1 MEAALKE
8 LTKLE
13 KLTGDSSAKAKS
25 ASISDSLDSLLDSLH
40 DARQLCVE
48 DVLPQDACMN
58 LSRTVEAR
66 KKDTDERQKE
76 IYSSMSRLGK
86 ALEKKFTGT
95 LPSYPN
101 LFTSEQSVAALER
114 TVVLH
119 FLRTGQFDTAQT
131 LLEES
136 NTDIPSAL
144 REQFIDLHRILQAL
158 KDQDTGPALQW
169 ARENRDFLKSRASPL
184 EFYLHRSQYVRLL
197 LSSHPPD
204 PRPALAYAN
213 SSMRM
218 FYDHHED
225 EFKRLM
231 ACLAFLPLSRLKT
244 SPYADLAS
252 PSLHWDLEP
261 LFAKEYCASLGMSKQ
276 VPLKVVTEIGG
287 GGALAKIEKGKRV
300 MRERKSEW
308 SQTDELPSIT
318 ESLSSRSA
326 PPIPELT
333 GLSQED
339 VDLLDA
345 IIDRAGPSAATFLT
359 VFKAYSDILQERG
372 LDPHEVVYYGKLLKL
387 GTLKGGSWADKWGM
401 VKDQHGYT
409 QKSKPM
415 AAHTG
420 SNQPTRQ
427 RPAPERAIIRSK
439 PPPRDD
445 DSFTLHSHDNDSEQD
460 ETAEESAKDAV
471 YHHPVLIRARARRQQ
486 SPPPPPSDVT
496 ANSLGLDFGMPPSPS
511 PPPSHVMPP
520 PRQRRQR
527 LLSLFGSSESDIA
540 GDNLITPPAYNATGN
555 DHLIHRQHHQSPLSR
570 NRPKPQC
577 ATPVP
582 YRKPTLPPVKA
593 SVTSKEDDVW
603 KKIDMLRDEQEADAF
618 RQLRLIER
626 CWEVWKQGFQWIMT
640 TNDQI
645 QDARDNLVM
654 RRTLQVWSSRL
665 AAYRRTCQTANAM
678 ADERQMKKA
687 FSRWRRS
694 LVGKQNENW
703 RNSMRSKMKIVRT
716 KREQRVRRDAWAK
729 WRQSY
734 QSHLSDQHYNE
745 RLSLRIFKRW
755 KAKLSAVDGLEDVAD
770 EVQHARAEHAV
781 ERCWTHWR
789 QITHLRA
796 AESVIAQ
803 QVGQRV
809 KRQAMRTW
817 RKQMNDLYS
826 AEEYRNLVVIKS
838 AMQRWKAAQ
847 LSIHHMESRA
857 DKHLARQD
865 DVLLRAVTRVW
876 KARERGHLLERVKA
890 DRLVKSTWSAWKQQL
905 REQRAREEIASTFY
919 AQSTLTA
926 RKTFQTWR
934 QVLSTHQNSHLFA
947 VQYHSSHLRSRMLLI
962 WRIRWHK
969 QLKMMKKS
977 RLTDN
982 FVVTRR
988 AWNAMRAKYHDKQ
1001 RERQL
1006 QAFKVQKLRKLFI
1019 VWVERARR
1027 HKECTLFQT
1036 TIQHRILRSALTQWT
1051 NRVIDVKLQELEVTQ
1066 RHEVGILQ
1074 AAFNKWKRICIRH
1087 VEDLSLME
1095 SYRDVKRED
1104 NVRRIFH
1111 QWLAAARAA
1120 RHRRLLLQRR
1130 EDEVKL
1136 ATMEMA
1142 WDKWRD
1148 KFKDDQL
1155 RPIEYELL
1163 IRNQENTLRHVLDA
1177 WKAKTKSLPAIGFHA
1192 SHIKAK
1198 CWKTWTSQ
1206 MPRAKLARKA
1216 RELDRKNTLTRFL
1229 DNWVQAHRTK
1239 LARKAV
1245 ARARQLRLP
1254 TASSTPRRPT
1264 VSRPEGAPSQPFRN
1278 VFPRRT
1284 PLVDS
1289 VVDREPSPPRPIG
1302 VRRSLLPSKPRSE
1315 MSPARSMISS
1325 RTREPSPAR
1334 STKSGISSFRGR
1346 SPAFRPAPSNTVSG
1360 VGSEGPS
1367 RLWLELQNV
1376 RRKSKGSVQ
1385 QSISSRSP

>member
-25 ASISDSLDSLLDSLH
+25 ASIFDSLDSLLDSLRA
-40 DARQLCVE
+40 ARQLCVE
-48 DVLPQDACMN
+48 DVLPQNACVD

-66 KKDTDERQKE
+66 KKDIDERQKE

-158 KDQDTGPALQW
+158 KDQDTGPALQYGFKW

-204 PRPALAYAN
+204 PRAALAYAN

-231 ACLAFLPLSRLKT
+231 ACLAFMPLSRLKT

-308 SQTDELPSIT
+308 SQTDELPIEIPVPSENRYHSIFT
-318 ESLSSRSA
+318 L
-326 PPIPELT
+326 PELT

-345 IIDRAGPSAATFLT
+345 IIDRAGASATAFLT

-401 VKDQHGYT
+401 VKDQHGYG

-420 SNQPTRQ
+420 SSQPTRQ
-427 RPAPERAIIRSK
+427 RPPPERAIIRSK

-445 DSFTLHSHDNDSEQD
+445 DSFTLHSHDTESEQD
-460 ETAEESAKDAV
+460 ETAEESAIDAV
-471 YHHPVLIRARARRQQ
+471 YHHPVLIRARAQRQQ

-496 ANSLGLDFGMPPSPS
+496 ANSLGLDFGMPPSTS

-540 GDNLITPPAYNATGN
+540 GDNMITPPAYNATGN

-593 SVTSKEDDVW
+593 SVISKEDDVW

-626 CWEVWKQGFQWIMT
+626 YWEVWKQGFQWIMT
-640 TNDQI
+640 TNNQI

-665 AAYRRTCQTANAM
+665 DAYRRTCQTANAM
-678 ADERQMKKA
+678 ADKRQMKKA
-687 FSRWRRS
+687 FFRWRRS
-694 LVGKQNENW
+694 LVAKQNENW

-716 KREQRVRRDAWAK
+716 KREQRVRKDAWAK

-734 QSHLSDQHYNE
+734 RSHLSDQHYKE

-781 ERCWTHWR
+781 ERYWTRWR
-789 QITHLRA
+789 QMTHLRA

-809 KRQAMRTW
+809 KRQVMKTW

-838 AMQRWKAAQ
+838 AMRRWKAAQ

-876 KARERGHLLERVKA
+876 KARERGHLLESARA
-890 DRLVKSTWSAWKQQL
+890 AQLVKSTWSAWKQQL
-905 REQRAREEIASTFY
+905 REQRARNEIASTFY

-962 WRIRWHK
+962 WRMRWHK

-988 AWNAMRAKYHDKQ
+988 VWNAMRAKYRDKQ
-1001 RERQL
+1001 REHQL

-1066 RHEVGILQ
+1066 RHEVGILHTER
-1074 AAFNKWKRICIRH
+1074 AAFSKWKRICIRH

-1163 IRNQENTLRHVLDA
+1163 IRNQQNALRHVLDA

-1198 CWKTWTSQ
+1198 CWKIWTSQ

-1216 RELDRKNTLTRFL
+1216 REVDRKNTLTRFL

-1278 VFPRRT
+1278 RT
-1284 PLVDS
+1284 GNLA
-1289 VVDREPSPPRPIG
+1289 RQGQLRCEG
-1302 VRRSLLPSKPRSE
+1302 AYFLPNRDQK
-1315 MSPARSMISS
+1315 
-1325 RTREPSPAR
+1325 
-1334 STKSGISSFRGR
+1334 
-1346 SPAFRPAPSNTVSG
+1346 
-1360 VGSEGPS
+1360 
-1367 RLWLELQNV
+1367 
-1376 RRKSKGSVQ
+1376 
-1385 QSISSRSP
+1385 

>member
-40 DARQLCVE
+40 AARQLCIEGVLSE
-48 DVLPQDACMN
+48 DARIN
-58 LSRTVEAR
+58 LSRTVETR
-66 KKDTDERQKE
+66 KKDIDERQKE

-86 ALEKKFTGT
+86 ALEKKFTST

-101 LFTSEQSVAALER
+101 LFTSEESVAALER

-136 NTDIPSAL
+136 NTDIPSVL

-169 ARENRDFLKSRASPL
+169 ARENRKFLKSRASPL

-204 PRPALAYAN
+204 ARPALEYAN

-308 SQTDELPSIT
+308 SQADELPIEIPVPSENRYHSIFTCPVSKEQST
-318 ESLSSRSA
+318 ESN
-326 PPIPELT
+326 PPVMMACGHVIAGDSLQKLIPELT

-345 IIDRAGPSAATFLT
+345 IIDRAGSSATTFLT

-387 GTLKGGSWADKWGM
+387 GTLKGGNWADKWEM
-401 VKDQHGYT
+401 VKEQQGYV
-409 QKSKPM
+409 QKSKP
-415 AAHTG
+415 ATARTD
-420 SNQPTRQ
+420 SSQPTRQ
-427 RPAPERAIIRSK
+427 RPPPERAIVRSK
-439 PPPRDD
+439 PLPRDD
-445 DSFTLHSHDNDSEQD
+445 DSSTLHSHESESEQD
-460 ETAEESAKDAV
+460 ETAEEDAIDAV
-471 YHHPVLIRARARRQQ
+471 YHHPILMRARARRQQ
-486 SPPPPPSDVT
+486 SSPPSDIT
-496 ANSLGLDFGMPPSPS
+496 ANSLGLDFGGMPPSPS
-511 PPPSHVMPP
+511 PPPSHLMPP
-520 PRQRRQR
+520 PRQRR
-527 LLSLFGSSESDIA
+527 LSLFGSSESDLA
-540 GDNLITPPAYNATGN
+540 GDNMITPPAYNAVGY
-555 DHLIHRQHHQSPLSR
+555 DRLIHRQHYQSPLSR
-570 NRPKPQC
+570 TGTKPKSV
-577 ATPVP
+577 TPVP
-582 YRKPTLPPVKA
+582 YSKPAVLPVKA
-593 SVTSKEDDVW
+593 STISEDDPW
-603 KKIDMLRDEQEADAF
+603 KKVDMLRDEQEADTF
-618 RQLRLIER
+618 RRLRLIER
-626 CWEVWKQGFQWIMT
+626 CWDVWKQGFQWIMT

-654 RRTLQVWSSRL
+654 RLTLQRWSSRL
-665 AAYRRTCQTANAM
+665 AAYRRTCQTADAM
-678 ADERQMKKA
+678 ADKRQMKWV

-694 LVGKQNENW
+694 LVGKQHENW

-716 KREQRVRRDAWAK
+716 KREERLRKDAWAK

-734 QSHLSDQHYNE
+734 RSHLSDQHFNE
-745 RLSLRIFKRW
+745 RLFLRFFQRW
-755 KAKLSAVDGLEDVAD
+755 KGKLSAVDGLEDVAD
-770 EVQHARAEHAV
+770 EMQHARAEHAV
-781 ERCWTHWR
+781 ERCWSHWR
-789 QITHLRA
+789 QMTHLRA
-796 AESVIAQ
+796 AERVIAG

-809 KRQAMRTW
+809 KRQVMKTW
-817 RKQMNDLYS
+817 QKQMNDLYS
-826 AEEYRNLVVIKS
+826 AEEYRNLVVVKNV
-838 AMQRWKAAQ
+838 MRRWKATQ

-876 KARERGHLLERVKA
+876 KARERGRLLERAKTV
-890 DRLVKSTWSAWKQQL
+890 RLVKSTWLAWKQQL
-905 REQRAREEIASTFY
+905 RKQRTREEIASSFY

-926 RKTFQTWR
+926 RETFHTWR

-962 WRIRWHK
+962 WRIRWHE

-977 RLTDN
+977 RLMEK
-982 FVVTRR
+982 FVVMRR
-988 AWNAMRAKYHDKQ
+988 AWNTMKAKYHDKQ

-1019 VWVERARR
+1019 VWAEHARR
-1027 HKECTLFQT
+1027 HKECTLFET
-1036 TIQHRILRSALTQWT
+1036 RVQHRILRSALTQWT

-1066 RHEVGILQ
+1066 RHEVGILHTER

-1087 VEDLSLME
+1087 VEELSLME
-1095 SYRDVKRED
+1095 SFRDVKRED
-1104 NVRRIFH
+1104 NIRRIFH

-1155 RPIEYELL
+1155 RPAEYELL
-1163 IRNQENTLRHVLDA
+1163 IRSQQNALRHVFNT
-1177 WKAKTKSLPAIGFHA
+1177 WKAKTKSLPAIRFHA

-1198 CWKTWTSQ
+1198 YWKTWTSE
-1206 MPRAKLARKA
+1206 MPRATRAKKA
-1216 RELDRKNTLTRFL
+1216 REVDRKNTLTRFL

-1245 ARARQLRLP
+1245 A
-1254 TASSTPRRPT
+1254 
-1264 VSRPEGAPSQPFRN
+1264 
-1278 VFPRRT
+1278 
-1284 PLVDS
+1284 
-1289 VVDREPSPPRPIG
+1289 
-1302 VRRSLLPSKPRSE
+1302 
-1315 MSPARSMISS
+1315 
-1325 RTREPSPAR
+1325 
-1334 STKSGISSFRGR
+1334 
-1346 SPAFRPAPSNTVSG
+1346 
-1360 VGSEGPS
+1360 
-1367 RLWLELQNV
+1367 
-1376 RRKSKGSVQ
+1376 
-1385 QSISSRSP
+1385 

>member
-1 MEAALKE
+1 MPAFRPSR
-8 LTKLE
+8 
-13 KLTGDSSAKAKS
+13 SSPPS
-25 ASISDSLDSLLDSLH
+25 
-40 DARQLCVE
+40 RVVE
-48 DVLPQDACMN
+48 
-58 LSRTVEAR
+58 
-66 KKDTDERQKE
+66 
-76 IYSSMSRLGK
+76 
-86 ALEKKFTGT
+86 F
-95 LPSYPN
+95 
-101 LFTSEQSVAALER
+101 
-114 TVVLH
+114 
-119 FLRTGQFDTAQT
+119 AQ
-131 LLEES
+131 
-136 NTDIPSAL
+136 
-144 REQFIDLHRILQAL
+144 
-158 KDQDTGPALQW
+158 
-169 ARENRDFLKSRASPL
+169 
-184 EFYLHRSQYVRLL
+184 
-197 LSSHPPD
+197 
-204 PRPALAYAN
+204 
-213 SSMRM
+213 
-218 FYDHHED
+218 
-225 EFKRLM
+225 
-231 ACLAFLPLSRLKT
+231 
-244 SPYADLAS
+244 
-252 PSLHWDLEP
+252 
-261 LFAKEYCASLGMSKQ
+261 
-276 VPLKVVTEIGG
+276 
-287 GGALAKIEKGKRV
+287 
-300 MRERKSEW
+300 
-308 SQTDELPSIT
+308 SIT

-326 PPIPELT
+326 PPVPELT
-333 GLSQED
+333 DLSQED

-345 IIDRAGPSAATFLT
+345 IIDRAGASATTFLT

-415 AAHTG
+415 AARTG
-420 SNQPTRQ
+420 SSQPTRQ
-427 RPAPERAIIRSK
+427 RPPERTIIRSK

-445 DSFTLHSHDNDSEQD
+445 DSFTLHSHDNESEQD
-460 ETAEESAKDAV
+460 ETAEGSAKDAV
-471 YHHPVLIRARARRQQ
+471 YHHPVL
-486 SPPPPPSDVT
+486 PHPPPPSDVT
-496 ANSLGLDFGMPPSPS
+496 ANSLGLDFGMPSSPS

-520 PRQRRQR
+520 PRQRRHR

-593 SVTSKEDDVW
+593 GVTSKEDDVW
-603 KKIDMLRDEQEADAF
+603 KKIDMLRDEQEADTF
-618 RQLRLIER
+618 RRLRLLER
-626 CWEVWKQGFQWIMT
+626 CWDVWKQGFQWIMT

-654 RRTLQVWSSRL
+654 RRTLQVWTRRL
-665 AAYRRTCQTANAM
+665 AAYGRTCQTANAM

-687 FSRWRRS
+687 FSHWRRS

-716 KREQRVRRDAWAK
+716 KREQRVRKDAWAK

-734 QSHLSDQHYNE
+734 RSHLSDQHYNE

-755 KAKLSAVDGLEDVAD
+755 KAKLSAVDSLEDIAD
-770 EVQHARAEHAV
+770 EIRHARAEHAV
-781 ERCWTHWR
+781 ERCWAHWR
-789 QITHLRA
+789 QTIQLRA
-796 AESVIAQ
+796 AENVIAEQ
-803 QVGQRV
+803 IGQRV
-809 KRQAMRTW
+809 KRQVMITW
-817 RKQMNDLYS
+817 RKQVNDLYS
-826 AEEYRNLVVIKS
+826 AEEYRNLIVIKS
-838 AMQRWKAAQ
+838 AMRRWKAAQ
-847 LSIHHMESRA
+847 SLIHHMESRA

-865 DVLLRAVTRVW
+865 DVLLRAVTRG
-876 KARERGHLLERVKA
+876 RLLERVKA
-890 DRLVKSTWSAWKQQL
+890 ARLVQKYLLGEQQ
-905 REQRAREEIASTFY
+905 AREEIASTFY
-919 AQSTLTA
+919 ARSTLTT
-926 RKTFQTWR
+926 RKTFHTWR

-947 VQYHSSHLRSRMLLI
+947 VQYHSSHLRSQMLLI

-982 FVVTRR
+982 FVVTRPKR
-988 AWNAMRAKYHDKQ
+988 TPASS
-1001 RERQL
+1001 
-1006 QAFKVQKLRKLFI
+1006 VQSRKTSKI
-1019 VWVERARR
+1019 ISRR

-1036 TIQHRILRSALTQWT
+1036 RVQHRILRSALTQWT

-1104 NVRRIFH
+1104 NIRRIFH

-1136 ATMEMA
+1136 ATMEIA

-1163 IRNQENTLRHVLDA
+1163 IRNQQNTLRHVLDI

-1192 SHIKAK
+1192 SHIKAEV
-1198 CWKTWTSQ
+1198 Q
-1206 MPRAKLARKA
+1206 MPRAKLSRKA
-1216 RELDRKNTLTRFL
+1216 REVDRKNTLTRFL

-1254 TASSTPRRPT
+1254 TASSTPRRTT
-1264 VSRPEGAPSQPFRN
+1264 VSRPEGAPPQPFRN
-1278 VFPRRT
+1278 VF
-1284 PLVDS
+1284 
-1289 VVDREPSPPRPIG
+1289 
-1302 VRRSLLPSKPRSE
+1302 
-1315 MSPARSMISS
+1315 S
-1325 RTREPSPAR
+1325 R
-1334 STKSGISSFRGR
+1334 R
-1346 SPAFRPAPSNTVSG
+1346 SPAFRPAPSNTASG

-1376 RRKSKGSVQ
+1376 RRKVQ
-1385 QSISSRSP
+1385 GFRPAVY